1 MKDNR
6 RFQVDKIIS
15 CAIKDIKTGETLSEW
30 KTVVCCPLFEFCNC
44 KTAMCS
50 VVEPDESCYWY
61 RYFKKLIEKNE
72 RKI

>member
-15 CAIKDIKTGETLSEW
+15 CAIKDARTGETLSEW
-30 KTVVCCPLFEFCNC
+30 KAVCCPLFEFCNC
-44 KTAMCS
+44 KTAMCR
-50 VVEPDESCYWY
+50 VAEPDESCYWY